1 MIKSVRRNCYCP
13 NTVPNTVTKGVR
25 YNSFS
30 YPLFT
35 VTCLKLAH
43 GPKKK
48 ENKNTNWRNK
58 RTELINCDWTVWTV
72 IVVCEL
78 FWTVLIEFSVV
89 FFTWVD
95 CWMCPK
101 NLQPKKP
108 AVFWQFFGPR
118 VVLQPHV
125 HLERPPASWMGKN
138 FIVEQFLTSCSLFNF
153 LLKLSQ
159 GWIYD
164 TRKIEGPE
172 RVLDLKLGLYNR
184 PRQL

>member
-108 AVFWQFFGPR
+108 AVFGSFSAQELFC
-118 VVLQPHV
+118 
-125 HLERPPASWMGKN
+125 S
-138 FIVEQFLTSCSLFNF
+138 LTSTSSDLRPHEWVRTSSLNSSSR
-153 LLKLSQ
+153 L
-159 GWIYD
+159 
-164 TRKIEGPE
+164 
-172 RVLDLKLGLYNR
+172 VLYSISC
-184 PRQL
+184 